1 MFIDDESKCFIITLI
16 IKHDTR
22 AKEMKTGDTEGN
34 QTTQC
39 STQKVRFQ
47 CERDLSKAYLVKAK
61 WEKYKNGNEM
71 PEFTFTLT
79 SWALQDD
86 LRKISSL
93 RYTS

>member
-1 MFIDDESKCFIITLI
+1 M
-16 IKHDTR
+16 
-22 AKEMKTGDTEGN
+22 
-34 QTTQC
+34 
-39 STQKVRFQ
+39 RFQ
-47 CERDLSKAYLVKAK
+47 YERDLSKAYLVKAK